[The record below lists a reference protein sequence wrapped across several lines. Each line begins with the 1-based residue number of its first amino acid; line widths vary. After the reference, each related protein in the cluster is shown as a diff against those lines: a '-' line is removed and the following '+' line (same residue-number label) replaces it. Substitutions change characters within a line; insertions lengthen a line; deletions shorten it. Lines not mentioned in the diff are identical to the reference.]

1 MKINRALGLGLLL
14 LILQFLATDIWGS
27 LEATII
33 RTLDVSQTA
42 LGAAEKGFET
52 MPTFGAPLVPSFP

>member
-1 MKINRALGLGLLL
+1 MRINRALGLGLLL
-14 LILQFLATDIWGS
+14 LILQYLATDIWGS

-42 LGAAEKGFET
+42 LGAAEKGLEQ
-52 MPTFGAPLVPSFP
+52 MPTVSSPLLVPLP